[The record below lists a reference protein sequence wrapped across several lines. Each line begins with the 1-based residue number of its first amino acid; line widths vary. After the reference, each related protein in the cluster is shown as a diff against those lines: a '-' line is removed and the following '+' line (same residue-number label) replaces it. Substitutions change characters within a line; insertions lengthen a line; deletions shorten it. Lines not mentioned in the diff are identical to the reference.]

1 MRSDRNPEEDGMHVA
16 TRLFLLALPLALAA
30 PPAAAQEFHP
40 PSGGVTE
47 SAPNGVAVD
56 LFGFSVLGGLD
67 VTHGTQWVLGTSF
80 DVAELWSPRVR
91 FRPSVEIASAGG
103 SAVTFH
109 WAGEIVYR
117 FEPDNAPA
125 IPYVGIGIG
134 HMSGAHPTI
143 WPTIVLGFELQF
155 RPSFNWLLEYHSL
168 DRLGRHR
175 FLIGLSTRGSGG
187 S

>member
-1 MRSDRNPEEDGMHVA
+1 MLA
-16 TRLFLLALPLALAA
+16 AKRLILIALPLALLAPP

-40 PSGGVTE
+40 PSGGAST
-47 SAPNGVAVD
+47 AAAGDLNVD
-56 LFGFSVLGGLD
+56 LFAFSVRGGVD
-67 VTHGTQWVLGTSF
+67 VTHGAQWVLGTSF

-91 FRPSVEIASAGG
+91 FRPSVEIASTSGTT
-103 SAVTFH
+103 VTFH

-125 IPYVGIGIG
+125 IPYLGLGIG
-134 HMSGAHPTI
+134 HLNSCSGCTTI
-143 WPTIVLGFELQF
+143 WPTVVLGFELQF
-155 RPSFNWLLEYHSL
+155 RPAFNWLLEYHAL

-175 FLIGLSTRGSGG
+175 FLVGLTTRTGGG

>member
-1 MRSDRNPEEDGMHVA
+1 MHSA
-16 TRLFLLALPLALAA
+16 TRLILLALPLALAA
-30 PPAAAQEFHP
+30 PRAAAQEFHP
-40 PSGGVTE
+40 PSAGATASEPG
-47 SAPNGVAVD
+47 GVAVD
-56 LFGFSVLGGLD
+56 LFGFSVLGGVD
-67 VTHGTQWVLGTSF
+67 VTHGVQWVLGTSL

-91 FRPSVEIASAGG
+91 LRPSVEVASAGG

-125 IPYVGIGIG
+125 IPYVGLGLG
-134 HMSGAHPTI
+134 HMSNCGGCVAI

-175 FLIGLSTRGSGG
+175 FLVGLSTRTGG
-187 S
+187 GL